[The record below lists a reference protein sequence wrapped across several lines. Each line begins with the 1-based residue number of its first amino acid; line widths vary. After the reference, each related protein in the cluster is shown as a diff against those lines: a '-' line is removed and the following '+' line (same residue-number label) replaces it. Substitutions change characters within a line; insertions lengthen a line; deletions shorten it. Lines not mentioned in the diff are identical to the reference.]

1 MTGERW
7 NRVQDIFHAVSDIA
21 DPALRAAEVQRLS
34 KDDAEVRREVERM
47 LAFDGEDSVLE
58 SGPAAFDSETAAP
71 RQIGP
76 YVIESVLGE
85 GGMGTVFL
93 ARRPDLD
100 VPAAI
105 KVLRDAWI
113 SPARRRLFA
122 LEERTLARL
131 DHPNIARLLDANT
144 LDDGTPYFVMEYVD
158 GKPLD
163 AAYCERAGHRI
174 RERLLLF
181 RAVCEAVQF
190 AHGQAVIHRD
200 LKPSNI
206 LVRPDGTVKLLDFG
220 IAKHMVSAGGNPDM
234 TRTGLRLLTPAY
246 ASPEQVRGEPAS
258 VQMDVYS
265 LGVILHLLLSGRLPS
280 DEEELKPSMI
290 VRRSGSALLEAAE
303 SEWADL
309 DVLCLTAMHKD
320 VQKRYASVE
329 ALIRDID
336 HYLRAEPLE
345 ARPDSLG
352 YRAGK
357 FLQRNRNAVIAAGSA
372 LVAVSALIAFFVY
385 RLAEERNTALAEA
398 ARTQRIQS
406 FMRNLFQGG
415 DAEAGPEKDLRVET
429 LIDRG
434 VHEARTL
441 DKDPEAQAELYQT
454 LGDIYHKLGKLEQA
468 EAMLTAA
475 VEMRRS
481 PDNVVALAMLRTDQA
496 KIDEAE
502 KMAREGL
509 QLARTSLPAG
519 HPTIASAT
527 DALGKVLEEKGDY
540 DGAIRELSEAVR
552 LRAPG
557 GDTAEHAGSLYEL
570 GNAYFYA
577 GRYKECEQINQR
589 VLAMVRKIYGER
601 HPRVSEAL
609 TNLGAIQQD
618 QGNYKEAEH
627 YHREALALVRGF
639 YGDQHY
645 RTAASLTM
653 VGRALV
659 FQKRA
664 PEAEPLLRQALEI
677 QEHVFG
683 PAHPR
688 VASALNELGTVHL
701 TLDRPA
707 EARPHYVRMA
717 EIYKAVYSGKHY
729 LIGTALSNIGS
740 TYMAE
745 KNYPT
750 AEPYFREAVAMFR
763 ETQGTDH
770 INLGIAQIKLGRTL
784 LRQNKI
790 AEAEQSTSAGYAIVQ
805 KQVNP
810 SASWLNSARADLE
823 AIRKLK

>member
-7 NRVQDIFHAVSDIA
+7 NRVQEIFHTVSDIA
-21 DPALRAAEVQRLS
+21 DPASRAAEVLRLAEG
-34 KDDAEVRREVERM
+34 DAEVQREVERM
-47 LAFDGEDSVLE
+47 LAFDGAGSVLDAA
-58 SGPAAFDSETAAP
+58 PAAFTSEAP
-71 RQIGP
+71 SQRQIGP
-76 YVIESVLGE
+76 YVVERILGE

-93 ARRPDLD
+93 ARRSDLD

-158 GKPLD
+158 GEPLD
-163 AAYCERAGHRI
+163 AACCERAGHRI
-174 RERLLLF
+174 RARLLLF

-220 IAKHMVSAGGNPDM
+220 IAKHMAAGGNPDM

-280 DEEELKPSMI
+280 EEEELKPSMI
-290 VRRSGSALLEAAE
+290 VRRSGPMLLEATE

-320 VQKRYASVE
+320 VKKRYASVE

-345 ARPDSLG
+345 ARPDSLA
-352 YRAGK
+352 YRGAK
-357 FLQRNRNAVIAAGSA
+357 FLRRNRSAVIAATA
-372 LVAVSALIAFFVY
+372 AMVAVSALIAFFVF
-385 RLAEERNTALAEA
+385 RLAQERNTALAEA
-398 ARTQRIQS
+398 ARTQRIQV
-406 FMRNLFQGG
+406 FLRNLFQGG
-415 DAEAGPEKDLRVET
+415 DAEAGPANDLRVET

-434 VHEARTL
+434 VQEARTL
-441 DKDPEAQAELYQT
+441 DKDPKAQAELYQT
-454 LGDIYHKLGKLEQA
+454 LGEIYHKLGKLEQA
-468 EAMLTAA
+468 GAMLTAA
-475 VEMRRS
+475 LEMRRT

-496 KIDEAE
+496 KMEEAE
-502 KMAREGL
+502 TLVREGL
-509 QLARTSLPAG
+509 QLARTSLPPG
-519 HPTIASAT
+519 HPAIASAT

-552 LRAPG
+552 LREAS
-557 GDTAEHAGSLYEL
+557 GDTAEHASSLYEL

-589 VLAMVRKIYGER
+589 VLAMVRKIYGDR

-618 QGNYKEAEH
+618 QGNYKEAER
-627 YHREALALVRGF
+627 YHREALALVRAF
-639 YGDQHY
+639 YGDKHY

-659 FQKRA
+659 FQKRPA
-664 PEAEPLLRQALEI
+664 EAEQVLRQALEI
-677 QEHVFG
+677 QEQVFG
-683 PAHPR
+683 PGHPR

-701 TLDRPA
+701 TQDRPA
-707 EARPHYVRMA
+707 EARPLYLRMA
-717 EIYKAVYSGKHY
+717 EIYKSVYSGKHY

-763 ETQGTDH
+763 ETQGPGH

-790 AEAEQSTSAGYAIVQ
+790 AEAENATMSGYAIVQ

>member
-1 MTGERW
+1 MNSERW
-7 NRVQDIFHAVSDIA
+7 EQVQAIFHAVWDIA
-21 DPALRAAEVQRLS
+21 DPAVRAREIAKLAGG
-34 KDDAEVRREVERM
+34 DAGLQQEVEQM
-47 LAFDGEDSVLE
+47 LAHDAGDSVLDRGAALVSE
-58 SGPAAFDSETAAP
+58 STSQ

-76 YVIESVLGE
+76 YTVERVLGE

-93 ARRPDLD
+93 ARRTDLD
-100 VPAAI
+100 APAAI

-113 SPARRRLFA
+113 SPARRKLFA
-122 LEERTLARL
+122 QEERTLARL
-131 DHPNIARLLDANT
+131 DHPNIARLLDADT

-158 GKPLD
+158 GQALD
-163 AAYCERAGHRI
+163 AAYCDRAGHRI
-174 RERLLLF
+174 RERLQLF
-181 RAVCEAVQF
+181 RAACEAVQF

-220 IAKHMVSAGGNPDM
+220 IAKHLAAGGGNTAEM

-246 ASPEQVRGEPAS
+246 ASPEQIRGDQAS

-280 DEEELKPSMI
+280 AEEELKPSMI
-290 VRRSGSALLEAAE
+290 VRRSGQALLEATA

-320 VQKRYASVE
+320 VQKRYGSVE

-357 FLQRNRNAVIAAGSA
+357 FLQRNRRPVIAAGLA
-372 LVAVSALIAFFVY
+372 MAAVSLLIAFFVY
-385 RLAEERNTALAEA
+385 RLAEERNHALAEA
-398 ARTQRIQS
+398 ARTKRIQL
-406 FMRNLFQGG
+406 FIRNLFQGG
-415 DAEAGPEKDLRVET
+415 DSEAGPEKDMRVET

-434 VHEARTL
+434 VQEARTL

-475 VEMRRS
+475 LEMRRT
-481 PDNVVALAMLRTDQA
+481 PDHVVALALLRTDQA
-496 KIDEAE
+496 RMEEAE

-509 QLARTSLPAG
+509 RLANTSLPAG
-519 HPTIASAT
+519 HPVIASAT

-552 LRAPG
+552 LRAAA
-557 GDTAEHAGSLYEL
+557 GDTAEHASSLYEL

-577 GRYKECEQINQR
+577 GRYKECEQINLR
-589 VLAMVRKIYGER
+589 VLAMVRKMYGPR

-618 QGNYKEAEH
+618 TGNYTEAER
-627 YHREALALVRGF
+627 YHREALELVRGF
-639 YGDQHY
+639 YGDRHY

-653 VGRALV
+653 IGRALV

-664 PEAEPLLRQALEI
+664 PEAEAMLRQALEI
-677 QEHVFG
+677 QEQVFG
-683 PAHPR
+683 RVHPR

-701 TLDRPA
+701 TQDRPA
-707 EARPHYVRMA
+707 EARPHYLRMA
-717 EIYKAVYSGKHY
+717 EIYKAVYAGKHY
-729 LIGTALSNIGS
+729 LVGTALSNIGS

-750 AEPYFREAVAMFR
+750 AEPYFRDAVAMFR
-763 ETQGTDH
+763 ETQGADH

-790 AEAEQSTSAGYAIVQ
+790 AEAERATSAGYAIVQ